1 MPFPGILLLL
11 VSVRLMH
18 PETMAQRPRNQISR
32 TPMDVLVLLLSI
44 SPVPVGEL
52 HVVKYWYV
60 KS

>member
-32 TPMDVLVLLLSI
+32 TPMNVLALLLSI
-44 SPVPVGEL
+44 TPVPVGEL
-52 HVVKYWYV
+52 LL
-60 KS
+60 